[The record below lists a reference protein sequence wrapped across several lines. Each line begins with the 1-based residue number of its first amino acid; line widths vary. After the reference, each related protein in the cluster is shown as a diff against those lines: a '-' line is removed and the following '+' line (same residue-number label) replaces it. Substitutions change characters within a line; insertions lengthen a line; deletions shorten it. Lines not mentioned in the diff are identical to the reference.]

1 MLYLIGTPIGNLE
14 DITLRALRILREE
27 IDYIFAEDTRRALK
41 LLNFFDIKKP
51 VDSFN
56 EHSSIKKKNKI
67 LELLKDNKNVAYI
80 SDAGM
85 PVISDPGTELVNIC
99 LENNIPWDVIPGP
112 SAPITALSASGFY
125 GNRFL
130 FLGFMP
136 RDKKR
141 RRLLRMIKEE
151 NLAEV
156 FVFFESPER
165 LFKTLKDILEII
177 GDVEIFIA
185 RELTKIHQEYFKGA
199 ISEALEHFS
208 GGVKG
213 EITVVFKNKL
223 LTKNNNGCIL

>member
-156 FVFFESPER
+156 FVFF
-165 LFKTLKDILEII
+165 
-177 GDVEIFIA
+177 
-185 RELTKIHQEYFKGA
+185 
-199 ISEALEHFS
+199 
-208 GGVKG
+208 
-213 EITVVFKNKL
+213 
-223 LTKNNNGCIL
+223 